1 MDKSRWF
8 SRYKVSSICL
18 VLLIFCTHL
27 QAYQQTLN
35 KLSLSAIADL
45 SPANLHDNE
54 WHTILPITGSD
65 SEYFLATNN
74 GKVYTL
80 TDDKITVEPFLDI
93 AKRLK
98 ASNIMALTAIAVDPS
113 FHYRERTGYN
123 TFYTAHTETKNNLQ
137 NKRITDANIDKKQ
150 PFDAVI
156 MRWKVNKSTSQSI
169 TIANQQEVFRIAVHQ
184 PNESIK
190 QLSFNPYTEPWHE
203 NFGLLFVLL
212 SQTDDE
218 VAAKQAIYSG
228 TVLRIKPERFG
239 LQSYTIPKSNPFI
252 RQDAIRNEI
261 VIIANRKVQNFD
273 WIKNGQSSLL
283 LQLAE
288 KESSDFIQ
296 AKLGDDFRLSP
307 APPIQT
313 LEASSQQKK
322 QNSKVIIYQGRALQT
337 LWGKVL
343 QLNKVENDWFLQ
355 ASVFGSKTLPNALP
369 IANSYSLPN
378 ISPQEKLTL
387 HTHNNNELLVLAHKQ
402 QRLYAIEGNIEKANI
417 TVAKVATSKKK
428 NENSYALFFIL
439 FVIACAVTGLC
450 YLKFRAKTQRHFLY
464 SQWANFDIDTAN
476 QTLSLYSR
484 HNKIVEKTIEL
495 SAIKSSEILLN
506 NLVISTI
513 SANDGQGFS
522 NDFEEQVL
530 ASFAKEHQ
538 LKMINDKQRKIQLR
552 ITDISDNTLL
562 FCLYYRVGNI
572 RHTKLRY
579 SEVLNKVIDWNW
591 LFAAYINAKHTSKRK
606 MRVKPEITQSAS
618 PVNTS
623 QQTKPLPEQP
633 ISHKETLKTEQQQNQ
648 YSTSKVDLSANQD
661 AELVMALDKLVEMK
675 KQGFLSD
682 DEFNIAKAKIISDL
696 VQ

>member
-18 VLLIFCTHL
+18 VSLIFCTHL
-27 QAYQQTLN
+27 HAYQQTLN

-45 SPANLHDNE
+45 SPVNLHENE

-74 GKVYTL
+74 GKIYTL
-80 TDDKITVEPFLDI
+80 TDDKITVKPFLNI
-93 AKRLK
+93 AKKLK
-98 ASNIMALTAIAVDPS
+98 ASNIMALTAMAVDPS
-113 FHYRERTGYN
+113 FHYRDRNGYS
-123 TFYTAHTETKNNLQ
+123 TFYTAHIETKNNLQ
-137 NKRITDANIDKKQ
+137 NKRLTDASIDKKQ

-156 MRWKVNKSTSQSI
+156 MRWKVNKSASQTI
-169 TIANQQEVFRIAVHQ
+169 TVASQHEVFRIAIHQ
-184 PNESIK
+184 PDESIK

-203 NFGLLFVLL
+203 DFGLLFALL
-212 SQTDDE
+212 SRTDDE

-239 LQSYTIPKSNPFI
+239 LQSYTIPKNNPFI
-252 RQDAIRNEI
+252 QQDSIRNEI
-261 VIIANRKVQNFD
+261 VTIANRKVQNFD
-273 WIKNGQSSLL
+273 WIKQGQSTLL
-283 LQLAE
+283 IQLAE
-288 KESSDFIQ
+288 KESSDFIH
-296 AKLGDDFRLSP
+296 AKLGDDFRLS
-307 APPIQT
+307 APRTIQT

-322 QNSKVIIYQGRALQT
+322 QNGKVIIYQGRALQA

-355 ASVFGSKTLPNALP
+355 ASAFGSKTLPGALSM
-369 IANSYSLPN
+369 ANSYSLPN
-378 ISPQEKLTL
+378 ISIQEKLTL
-387 HTHNNNELLVLAHKQ
+387 YTHNNNELLVLAHNQ

-417 TVAKVATSKKK
+417 TVAKVATSKQE

-439 FVIACAVTGLC
+439 FVIACAITSLF
-450 YLKFRAKTQRHFLY
+450 YLKFRAKRQQHFLY
-464 SQWANFDIDTAN
+464 SQWANFDIDTTN
-476 QTLSLYSR
+476 KILSLYSR
-484 HNKIVEKTIEL
+484 HNKIIEKTIEL
-495 SAIKSSEILLN
+495 SAIKSSELLLN

-513 SANDGQGFS
+513 SANDGQGF
-522 NDFEEQVL
+522 NNEFEKQVL

-538 LKMINDKQRKIQLR
+538 LKMTNDKQRKIQLR
-552 ITDISDNTLL
+552 LTDISDNTLV

-606 MRVKPEITQSAS
+606 MRVKHEIIQSAS

-648 YSTSKVDLSANQD
+648 YPTSKVDLSANQD
-661 AELVMALDKLVEMK
+661 AELVMALEKLVEMK
-675 KQGFLSD
+675 KQGFLND

-696 VQ
+696 VK